1 MRRPVEQSK
10 KQALLKQAAAK
21 LGTQTLAEGLRVPVP
36 LLEAWINGHA
46 SMPDRKF
53 LALADLLDGLSDPP
67 K

>member
-1 MRRPVEQSK
+1 MRRSVEESK
-10 KQALLKQAAAK
+10 KQALLKKAAAK
-21 LGTQTLAEGLRVPVP
+21 LGTQALAEGLRVPVP